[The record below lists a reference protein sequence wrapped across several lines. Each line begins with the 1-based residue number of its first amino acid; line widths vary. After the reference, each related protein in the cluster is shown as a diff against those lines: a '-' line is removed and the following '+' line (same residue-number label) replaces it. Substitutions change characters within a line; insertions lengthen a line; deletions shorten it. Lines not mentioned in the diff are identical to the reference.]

1 MKRAIIVIAVVCLL
15 TACAQQMYWNRPG
28 VSIEKTSKDLLA
40 CRMEGAK
47 ANQGGHIIY
56 SAQEIES
63 PCMVAKGYE
72 LSATPPQK

>member
-1 MKRAIIVIAVVCLL
+1 MKRAILLIATTCLL
-15 TACAQQMYWNRPG
+15 TACAQQMYWNKPG
-28 VSIEKTSKDLLA
+28 MSIEKTSKDLLA

-63 PCMVAKGYE
+63 PCMVAKGYK
-72 LSATPPQK
+72 LVATPPEE